1 MEMASPLLGLKIL
14 FFDGSVAA
22 ALQDS
27 IFPSQAD
34 DPDIF
39 PWQLGVVWCVSSHSS
54 HERASLHFGL
64 ALR

>member
-14 FFDGSVAA
+14 FFDRSVAA

-39 PWQLGVVWCVSSHSS
+39 PWQLGV
-54 HERASLHFGL
+54 G
-64 ALR
+64 